1 MPKTTLTLIRG
12 LPGSGKSTLA
22 KKLVLDV
29 LDPSNDAKK
38 KTVHLESDMYF
49 VDDQGTYYFQPEQIK
64 EAHEWCLS
72 QCEEALRQQQNVVV
86 SNTFVQQ
93 WEMKAYR
100 QLAKKYAALVEV
112 KMCTGKYTNIHGVPA
127 ATIKKMK
134 QRWQA

>member
-1 MPKTTLTLIRG
+1 MPWIRQMTL
-12 LPGSGKSTLA
+12 
-22 KKLVLDV
+22 
-29 LDPSNDAKK
+29 K
-38 KTVHLESDMYF
+38 KTVYLESDMYF
-49 VDDQGTYYFQPEQIK
+49 VDDQGTYCFQAEQLK

-112 KMCTGKYTNIHGVPA
+112 KVCTGKYTNIHGVPA

-134 QRWQA
+134 LRWQA